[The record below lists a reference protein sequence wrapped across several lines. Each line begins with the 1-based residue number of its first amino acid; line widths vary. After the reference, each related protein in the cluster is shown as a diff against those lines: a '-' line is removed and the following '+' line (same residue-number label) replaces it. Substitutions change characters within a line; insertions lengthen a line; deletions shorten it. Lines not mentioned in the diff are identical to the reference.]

1 MTSFEKDYK
10 DAIEGDGI
18 RVLKA
23 RKKEIKELEEKL
35 RYTKNNF
42 RAQCIYQEI
51 ERKKKEYQKIDNLF

>member
-1 MTSFEKDYK
+1 MTSFERDYK

-35 RYTKNNF
+35 RCTKNSF

-51 ERKKKEYQKIDNLF
+51 ERKKKSIKR